1 MGFAPTGY
9 TPVYED
15 NTACI
20 EWSNNVIGGRERAK
34 HIDISMQFAHGA
46 IQNGHLRLIRVST
59 TQQLA
64 DIFTKSIHLPQWEAC
79 ITSILGGKWVPS

>member
-15 NTACI
+15 KTACI

-34 HIDISMQFAHGA
+34 HIDVRKPFAREA
-46 IQNGHLRLIRVST
+46 IRSGHVRLIRVST
-59 TQQLA
+59 TLA
-64 DIFTKSIHLPQWEAC
+64 DIFTKSIHLPQREAC